1 MSALHIERFISL
13 SGAGF
18 IDLYTVPA
26 GKLLEVKYVY
36 LTVTYRAAQAVPYFA
51 LYATAGGIEAPFE
64 IDTPVQIPGYA
75 VGGYT
80 ERHGSTQLTVY
91 ASGGTKL
98 RLWAN
103 PVTPGGS
110 LGGGISLAGTLT
122 P

>member
-13 SGAGF
+13 WSADF
-18 IDLYTVPA
+18 IDLYAVPA
-26 GKLLEVKYVY
+26 GKLLEVKYVH
-36 LTVTYRAAQAVPYFA
+36 LTVTYPAAQDVPYFA
-51 LYATAGGIEAPFE
+51 LYATAGGTEASFE

-80 ERHGSTQLTVY
+80 ERHGSSQLTVY
-91 ASGGTKL
+91 AAAGTKL

-103 PVTPGGS
+103 PVTAGGS
-110 LGGGISLAGTLT
+110 LGGGISLAATLT